1 MDIMLV
7 HCVFFSL
14 NELDLFIQVVELML
28 QIFNHILYTSC
39 MCICYSIN
47 LHFYTFEYFIKKH

>member
-7 HCVFFSL
+7 HCGFFSL

-47 LHFYTFEYFIKKH
+47 LHFYTFEFLI

>member
-28 QIFNHILYTSC
+28 QIFNHILYILHVCVSVIQLI
-39 MCICYSIN
+39 CIFTLLN
-47 LHFYTFEYFIKKH
+47 F